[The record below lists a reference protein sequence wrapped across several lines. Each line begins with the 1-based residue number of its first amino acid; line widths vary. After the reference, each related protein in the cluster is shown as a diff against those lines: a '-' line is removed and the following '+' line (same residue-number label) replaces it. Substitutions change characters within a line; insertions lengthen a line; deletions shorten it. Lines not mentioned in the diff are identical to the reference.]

1 MKVFVYL
8 LVYIVTEYKWFN
20 QTIYAQIVI
29 LSRIGTSHSAK
40 LLSIFY
46 VKKSFFFT

>member
-8 LVYIVTEYKWFN
+8 LVYIVTEYKWFIE
-20 QTIYAQIVI
+20 TIYAQII
-29 LSRIGTSHSAK
+29 IFSRTGTSHSVK

-46 VKKSFFFT
+46 MK